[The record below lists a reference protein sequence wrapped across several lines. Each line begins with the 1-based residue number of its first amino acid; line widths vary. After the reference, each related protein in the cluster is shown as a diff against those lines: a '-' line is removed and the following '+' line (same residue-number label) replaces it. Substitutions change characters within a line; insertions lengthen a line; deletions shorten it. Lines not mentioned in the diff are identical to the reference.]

1 MKTSVLF
8 QKKKYFAAFLIT
20 LQIFFYPLVSIAND
34 ILILGLFKD
43 MVILRINNVQHK
55 LKTGQLSPE
64 GVRLVSATSE
74 EAILEINGKQQSYA
88 LGSHTRASNAP
99 AERKSSIARIWANR
113 GMFTTA
119 GSINGQTVNF
129 LVDTGATWVAMNTAQ
144 AKRLGINYRYEGKK
158 AMASTASGVART
170 YIVKLKSVKVGEIEL
185 NDVDGAIIDGS
196 GPNTVLLGMSFLNRL
211 KMQRDGKVLLLEQSH
226 K

>member
-1 MKTSVLF
+1 MLF
-8 QKKKYFAAFLIT
+8 MCKKYLLRILLFSQIFLIPAYS
-20 LQIFFYPLVSIAND
+20 FSAD

-43 MVILRINNVQHK
+43 MAILRINNVQHK
-55 LKTGQLSPE
+55 LKTGQTSPE
-64 GVRLVSATSE
+64 GVKLIEANSE
-74 EAILEINGKQQSYA
+74 EAILEIDGKRQVYA
-88 LGSHTRASNAP
+88 LGSHVSASTATVKR
-99 AERKSSIARIWANR
+99 ETSVARIWAHR

-158 AMASTASGVART
+158 ATASTANGVART

-185 NDVDGAIIDGS
+185 TNVDGAVLDGK
-196 GPNTVLLGMSFLNRL
+196 GPNTVLLGMSFLNKVR
-211 KMQRDGKVLLLEQSH
+211 MQRDGKVLLLEQKH
-226 K
+226 